1 MSVILCRPEKV
12 THPYFMESLGVS
24 IYSSQELCYAMYH
37 HPLLVMDGF
46 VNQNLIDFI
55 REELGMGFAALKM
68 ERWMKSGENQDEL
81 LFLFMQECNYYTTV
95 ELNRMRQKV
104 AALRKLPPLEY
115 ARQKADYL
123 FACKQYGKAIAV
135 YEKILEDAGYGK
147 TEDSFLGQ
155 VWNNLGACYARI
167 FRFEKAMEAFQ
178 IAYGK
183 TKSQEVLKKMF
194 HLTCLDP
201 ELVFKERYQT
211 IAGKELQEEW
221 KEELEQA
228 RERAEESEEVEK
240 LRQLFAKDPIRR
252 MEGAAQMV
260 EKWKQEYRSMA

>member
-12 THPYFMESLGVS
+12 SHPYFMESLGVY

-81 LFLFMQECNYYTTV
+81 LFLFMQECDYYTTV

-104 AALRKLPPLEY
+104 AAFRKLPPLEY

-123 FACKQYGKAIAV
+123 FGFKQYGKAIAG
-135 YEKILEDAGYGK
+135 YEKILEDAGYVK
-147 TEDSFLGQ
+147 ADDFFLGQ
-155 VWNNLGACYARI
+155 IWNNLGACYARI
-167 FRFEKAMEAFQ
+167 FRFEKAMEAFET
-178 IAYGK
+178 AYSK
-183 TKSQEVLKKMF
+183 TKSQEVLRKMF
-194 HLTCLDP
+194 HLTCLDS
-201 ELVFKERYQT
+201 ELVFKEKYQA
-211 IAGKELQEEW
+211 IAGREKQEEW
-221 KEELEQA
+221 RKDLEQA
-228 RERAEESEEVEK
+228 QAQAEKSEEVEK
-240 LRQLFAKDPIRR
+240 LGQLFAKDPIKR
-252 MEGAAQMV
+252 MEGAALLT
-260 EKWKQEYRSMA
+260 ERWKQEYRSMA